1 MTGSKSNQKLLHLFA
16 AEAQETIQAITQSC
30 LALEKGPTGAG
41 RANLAADSLR
51 HIHNLKGSARALGLD
66 EISALVHGLETLFV
80 AMKRVDFEPGA
91 ATFDLIYLTLDRIGS
106 LVQGTLPSETSFETL
121 LNQLE
126 TAAATLRTSQGN
138 AIQLPA
144 GESTPAEMTA
154 AASEETIRV
163 TVGKLDAILN
173 LVNEL
178 QVIRLGLERSL
189 TQMRHILY
197 DSGDITTQV
206 SNFLS
211 ARAQFNDLYRYSAA
225 NYNQLNQLLFQL
237 QETVRQARMLPLAT
251 LFHSLPRLARNLS
264 RELGKEVALHIEGG
278 DIELDRSV
286 LEQIKSPIY
295 HLLYNAIDHG
305 LELPEERLAR
315 GKPQTGRISIT
326 AVQRGNSVVIEMS
339 DDGAGIDL
347 AGVKEQAVRRELLTA
362 EEAGRLDEQG
372 ILWLLFQ
379 SGFSTA
385 DTVTAISGRGV
396 GLDIVRRTIE
406 SMQGTIFV
414 ENQPGRGVRFSLS
427 LPVSITTSLCLLLQV
442 NHEIFA
448 LPARNVT
455 HLTRIR
461 PEQVQQEDHR
471 LLLAHPGTKPV
482 PAICLAHLLMS
493 DDRET
498 GSPPIEEYRTA
509 VIIGPEEQ
517 PVALLVDDL
526 YEIQE
531 IVVKKLPMPLGSPNT
546 PLPYISGASIL
557 GTGMVILVLNVTDLI
572 RAATHPR

>member
-197 DSGDITTQV
+197 DSGDITT
-206 SNFLS
+206 
-211 ARAQFNDLYRYSAA
+211 
-225 NYNQLNQLLFQL
+225 
-237 QETVRQARMLPLAT
+237 
-251 LFHSLPRLARNLS
+251 
-264 RELGKEVALHIEGG
+264 
-278 DIELDRSV
+278 
-286 LEQIKSPIY
+286 
-295 HLLYNAIDHG
+295 HL
-305 LELPEERLAR
+305 
-315 GKPQTGRISIT
+315 
-326 AVQRGNSVVIEMS
+326 
-339 DDGAGIDL
+339 
-347 AGVKEQAVRRELLTA
+347 
-362 EEAGRLDEQG
+362 
-372 ILWLLFQ
+372 
-379 SGFSTA
+379 
-385 DTVTAISGRGV
+385 
-396 GLDIVRRTIE
+396 
-406 SMQGTIFV
+406 
-414 ENQPGRGVRFSLS
+414 
-427 LPVSITTSLCLLLQV
+427 
-442 NHEIFA
+442 IFA
-448 LPARNVT
+448 RKRANRG
-455 HLTRIR
+455 
-461 PEQVQQEDHR
+461 DF
-471 LLLAHPGTKPV
+471 
-482 PAICLAHLLMS
+482 
-493 DDRET
+493 
-498 GSPPIEEYRTA
+498 Y
-509 VIIGPEEQ
+509 
-517 PVALLVDDL
+517 
-526 YEIQE
+526 
-531 IVVKKLPMPLGSPNT
+531 
-546 PLPYISGASIL
+546 SI
-557 GTGMVILVLNVTDLI
+557 
-572 RAATHPR
+572 